1 MSRIWRTSRK
11 KNKSVFSMRVF
22 ENLKWMHVNI
32 FINASL
38 FFIIICINHMLSL
51 YYLLCLEFDTERVAI
66 KI

>member
-1 MSRIWRTSRK
+1 
-11 KNKSVFSMRVF
+11 MRVF